1 MQTYR
6 RLLGYLRPH
15 LGTFMVGVLGMVM
28 FAATDAGWAAFV
40 KFFLD
45 GTFVDRDPRMV
56 WLVPTALIGLFLV
69 RGVGDFLQT
78 YAPGSVGRRIVK
90 TLRAQIFDRYLHLP
104 VGYFDRN
111 SAGVLLSKLTY
122 NTEQVATAT
131 TDSIT
136 VFIRDTLTILGLIG
150 YLLYMNWRLTLFA
163 LTVGPIIAFLIRRV
177 NTMFRRY
184 SRRIQN
190 SMGDV
195 TRVAKEAIEAPR
207 VVRVF
212 NAQEYETRLFEE
224 VIEHNRRSHM
234 KLLLTKGLSNP
245 IVQAIAATGLAGVLY
260 LATLEAIEGRMT
272 VGEFTSF
279 IAALMLITAPL
290 RRLVNVA
297 GPLQQGIA
305 AAQSIFE
312 VLDTPPEPAG
322 GSRSLARARGEVEY
336 REAHFRYPTAVEDV
350 LRGVSF
356 RVEPG
361 QTIAIVGRSGSGKS
375 TIVNLLPRFYDVTGG
390 QVLLDG
396 HDIRDYRA
404 ARPAPPDQ
412 RRQPGRRAVQRHD
425 PQQHRLRPPGRARRD
440 RSCSRGGEGA
450 RVCRRTACGPRDRG
464 RRPWRTA
471 VRRPAPADRD
481 RPRAAAQH
489 TDPDPRRGHFGARHR
504 ARAPDPGAT
513 RVADEVAHDAGDRA
527 PALDGRE
534 GRPDPGH
541 GRRPGDRAGHAR
553 RAARAGR
560 AVLGAVPVAVQRM
573 RLEAALQRL
582 WYGPAWRSVPLWP
595 LEALYRVVGAVRRM
609 AYSSGAWRARRASRS
624 VIVVG
629 NLTVGGTGK
638 TPVAAWLAQELG
650 RAGHTVG
657 VVLRGYGGTHRGA
670 PRVVRSDDAPDEV
683 GDEALLHARRGPH
696 VVVIGADRFA
706 AAETAAQ
713 AGADVIV
720 CDDGLQHLALAR
732 DFEIVVADAKRG
744 FGNGH
749 QLPAGP
755 LRESARRLESV
766 DALVL
771 THRGPPGG
779 AAPGPDH
786 PLRVDVRLQPRRG
799 REPGERRTAL
809 ARFLCRRASARD
821 GRDRPSR
828 GLFRRL
834 ARRRP
839 DARNTRVTRSRAAH
853 GAGFRRRRRTADPD
867 DREGCRKMPRNRRN
881 RGRG

>member
-1 MQTYR
+1 MPDNKGADTAPRPVTLPQGTAMQTYR

-15 LGTFMVGVLGMVM
+15 LGTFMIGVLGMVM

-45 GTFVDRDPRMV
+45 GTFVERDPRMV

-163 LTVGPIIAFLIRRV
+163 LIVGPIIAFLIRRV

-212 NAQEYETRLFEE
+212 NAQEHETRLFEE

-234 KLLLTKGLSNP
+234 KLLLTKALSNP

-312 VLDTPPEPAG
+312 VLDTQPEPAG
-322 GSRSLARARGEVEY
+322 GTRTRARARGEVEY

-396 HDIRDYRA
+396 YDIRDYA
-404 ARPAPPDQ
+404 LHDL
-412 RRQPGRRAVQRHD
+412 RRQI
-425 PQQHRLRPPGRARRD
+425 
-440 RSCSRGGEGA
+440 
-450 RVCRRTACGPRDRG
+450 
-464 RRPWRTA
+464 
-471 VRRPAPADRD
+471 
-481 RPRAAAQH
+481 
-489 TDPDPRRGHFGARHR
+489 
-504 ARAPDPGAT
+504 
-513 RVADEVAHDAGDRA
+513 
-527 PALDGRE
+527 
-534 GRPDPGH
+534 
-541 GRRPGDRAGHAR
+541 
-553 RAARAGR
+553 
-560 AVLGAVPVAVQRM
+560 
-573 RLEAALQRL
+573 
-582 WYGPAWRSVPLWP
+582 SV
-595 LEALYRVVGAVRRM
+595 V
-609 AYSSGAWRARRASRS
+609 S
-624 VIVVG
+624 
-629 NLTVGGTGK
+629 
-638 TPVAAWLAQELG
+638 QD
-650 RAGHTVG
+650 
-657 VVLRGYGGTHRGA
+657 VVLFNDTIRSNIAFGHPAA
-670 PRVVRSDDAPDEV
+670 PGEI
-683 GDEALLHARRGPH
+683 E
-696 VVVIGADRFA
+696 A
-706 AAETAAQ
+706 AAEAARVLEFS
-713 AGADVIV
+713 A
-720 CDDGLQHLALAR
+720 
-732 DFEIVVADAKRG
+732 E
-744 FGNGH
+744 
-749 QLPAGP
+749 LPAGLETVVGDRGALLSGGQRQRIAIARAL
-755 LRESARRLESV
+755 LRNTPILILDEATSALDTELERQIQEQLESLMRSRTT
-766 DALVL
+766 LVIAHRL
-771 THRGPPGG
+771 STVEKADRILVMDGGQVIEQGTHAELLERGGQYSV
-779 AAPGPDH
+779 
-786 PLRVDVRLQPRRG
+786 LYRLQFN
-799 REPGERRTAL
+799 E
-809 ARFLCRRASARD
+809 
-821 GRDRPSR
+821 
-828 GLFRRL
+828 
-834 ARRRP
+834 
-839 DARNTRVTRSRAAH
+839 
-853 GAGFRRRRRTADPD
+853 
-867 DREGCRKMPRNRRN
+867 
-881 RGRG
+881 